1 MTWYLPTISK
11 LHTILHPL
19 AHCVSHLVMFVS
31 WGRCWAP
38 KHRLLQGRWKWLDQL
53 TPFDTQLFSLMGLGQ
68 NECSECRP
76 NFTYFDFWWLGWNG
90 KEGDIYSTIV
100 LQKTDGIHGPRSR
113 KRLTSQQGYWAFA
126 VHGALKMVH
135 LREKMSWV
143 QCLDW
148 SDESTWMSKWFPKMS
163 KSSLGFVSGN
173 YYNICF
179 GHNGKSTVGEYLIHF
194 PTIIGAKSWLVLLLG
209 RQPS

>member
-100 LQKTDGIHGPRSR
+100 TFCKKRMVYMGQEVERGWPHSKGIELLPFMVLWRWSIFV
-113 KRLTSQQGYWAFA
+113 KRWVEFSVLTEVTKVLGCLSGSPKCPNPALDLFRGIIIIFVLATMVNQQ
-126 VHGALKMVH
+126 
-135 LREKMSWV
+135 
-143 QCLDW
+143 
-148 SDESTWMSKWFPKMS
+148 
-163 KSSLGFVSGN
+163 LG
-173 YYNICF
+173 NILYI
-179 GHNGKSTVGEYLIHF
+179 S
-194 PTIIGAKSWLVLLLG
+194 
-209 RQPS
+209 QPS